1 MCWGDEPPQ
10 RQQIPNPPPEKE
22 MMDFINY
29 LTGTQTVTVTDAN
42 GKRQRITTKLPATP
56 EEQKRLDLGKDL
68 LLTSLEDV
76 QKLFK
81 YNPKSTISFAPLI
94 NAINN
99 TSQQNLQDIGQF
111 ANLNDLNEKRQQF
124 QAMERTIIDE
134 QFAMDKMAQEERLAH
149 SGRGSG
155 TFADESRASLSRAHA
170 LARAEGDARA
180 SARAEDL
187 VAKRLRTDTDAF
199 GVRAAGRQGLVDAER
214 ANYALNKEDERDQE
228 ARRIQ
233 AINERRG
240 QFDLGSN
247 VLRYEDAKSLQD
259 RTQQDSLNTYLAE
272 NNVQNARYGQ
282 QVNAIN
288 ANNRAAMDEHNSRAP
303 SFGEWA
309 AGQVGNFAGKMWDA
323 PENSMAGRAGKKIS
337 GAFGF

>member
-10 RQQIPNPPPEKE
+10 MQQIGDPPPEKE

-42 GKRQRITTKLPATP
+42 GKRQRITSKLPKTP
-56 EEQKRLDLGKDL
+56 EEQKRLDLGADL
-68 LLTSLEDV
+68 LITSLEDV

-81 YNPKSTISFAPLI
+81 YNPKSVISFAPLI

-124 QAMERTIIDE
+124 QTMQRALIDE
-134 QFAMDKMAQEERLAH
+134 KFAMDKMAQEERLAH

-155 TFADESRASLSRAHA
+155 TYAAESRAAMSRAHA

-180 SARAEDL
+180 SAMAEDL
-187 VAKRLRTDTDAF
+187 VAKRLQTDTNAF

-240 QFDLGSN
+240 QFDLGAN
-247 VLRYEDAKSLQD
+247 VLRYEDAKALQD
-259 RTQQDSLNTYLAE
+259 RTQQDALNTYQAE

-288 ANNRAAMDEHNSRAP
+288 ANNNAALAEYNSRAP

-309 AGQVGNFAGKMWDA
+309 AGTVGNLAGNMFTA
-323 PENSMAGRAGKKIS
+323 PDNSVAGRAGKKIS

>member
-10 RQQIPNPPPEKE
+10 MQQIPNPPPEKE

-42 GKRQRITTKLPATP
+42 GKRQRVTTKLPKP
-56 EEQKRLDLGKDL
+56 PDEQRGVDFARNLFN
-68 LLTSLEDV
+68 TSMEDV
-76 QKLFK
+76 LRLFR
-81 YNPKSTISFAPLI
+81 YDPRSAISYAPLI

-99 TSQQNLQDIGQF
+99 TSEQNLQDIGQF
-111 ANLNDLNEKRQQF
+111 ANLNDLQEKRQQL
-124 QAMERTIIDE
+124 QTMQRALVDE
-134 QFAMDKMAQEERLAH
+134 QFARDRMAQEERLAH

-155 TFADESRASLSRAHA
+155 TYAAESRAAMARAQG
-170 LARAEGDARA
+170 LARAEGDAKA
-180 SARAEDL
+180 SAMAEDL
-187 VAKRLRTDTDAF
+187 VAKRLGTDTNAF
-199 GVRAAGRQGLVDAER
+199 GVRAAGRQGMVDAAR
-214 ANYALNKEDERDQE
+214 ADYALNKEDERDQE

-240 QFDLGSN
+240 QFDIGSN
-247 VLRYEDAKSLQD
+247 VLKYEDSKSLQD
-259 RTQQDSLNTYLAE
+259 RTQQDALGMYQAE

-288 ANNRAAMDEHNSRAP
+288 ANNRAAMDEYNSRGP

-309 AGQVGNFAGKMWDA
+309 LGTAGKIGGSIWNASDD
-323 PENSMAGRAGKKIS
+323 SMAGRAGKKIS

>member
-1 MCWGDEPPQ
+1 
-10 RQQIPNPPPEKE
+10 
-22 MMDFINY
+22 
-29 LTGTQTVTVTDAN
+29 
-42 GKRQRITTKLPATP
+42 
-56 EEQKRLDLGKDL
+56 LDLGADL
-68 LLTSLEDV
+68 LITSLQDV

-81 YNPKSTISFAPLI
+81 YNPKSAISFEPLI

-124 QAMERTIIDE
+124 QEMQRTLIDE
-134 QFAMDKMAQEERLAH
+134 KFAMDKMAQEEHLAH

-155 TFADESRASLSRAHA
+155 TYAAESRVAMSRAHA
-170 LARAEGDARA
+170 LARAQGDARA
-180 SARAEDL
+180 SAMAEDL
-187 VAKRLRTDTDAF
+187 VAKRLETDTNAF
-199 GVRAAGRQGLVDAER
+199 GLRAAGRQGVVDAER

-240 QFDLGSN
+240 QFDLGAN

-259 RTQQDSLNTYLAE
+259 RTQQDALNTYQAE
-272 NNVQNARYGQ
+272 NNVQNALYGQ

-288 ANNRAAMDEHNSRAP
+288 ANNNAALAEYNNRAP

-309 AGQVGNFAGKMWDA
+309 AGGIGNLAGNMFTA
-323 PENSMAGRAGKKIS
+323 PDNSVAGRAGKKIS
-337 GAFGF
+337 GALGF